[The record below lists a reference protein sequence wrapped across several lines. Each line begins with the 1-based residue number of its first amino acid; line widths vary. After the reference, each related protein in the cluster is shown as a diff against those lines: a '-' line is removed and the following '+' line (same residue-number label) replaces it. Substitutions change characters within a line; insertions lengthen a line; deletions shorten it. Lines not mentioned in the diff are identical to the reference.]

1 MAISRAQL
9 AKELEPG
16 LNALFGMEYDRYE
29 NEHAEIFDTE
39 SSDRA
44 FEEEVLIVGF
54 GNASVK
60 EEGQGVEFDS
70 ASEGFTARYT
80 HETVALAFSL
90 TEEAVEDNLY
100 DRLGARYTKALARS
114 MAHTKQVKAANVL
127 NNAFSSSFAGGDG
140 VSLINTAHPLANGG
154 TLANRATTMADLN
167 ETSLENALISISTF
181 VDDRNMILA
190 MRGTKLIVPPQLQFV
205 ADRLLET
212 PGRVGTAD
220 NDINAIR
227 NMGLLPEGYAV
238 NHFLTDTDAFFILTD
253 CPDGFKHFERT
264 PITTSMEGDFDT
276 GNVRYKARERYSFGF
291 SNPRCVFGSQGSLIR
306 FHVKQCGVA

>member
-16 LNALFGMEYDRYE
+16 LNALFGMEYARYE
-29 NEHAEIFDTE
+29 NEHAEIFETE
-39 SSDRA
+39 ASDRA

-54 GNASVK
+54 GNASDK
-60 EEGQGVEFDS
+60 SEGQGVAYDQ

-80 HETVALAFSL
+80 HETVALAFAL
-90 TEEAVEDNLY
+90 TEESVEDNLY

-127 NNAFSSSFAGGDG
+127 NNAFSSSFTGGDG
-140 VSLINTAHPLANGG
+140 KSLVATDHPLAGGG
-154 TLANRATTMADLN
+154 TFSNRPSAFADLN

-190 MRGTKLIVPPQLQFV
+190 LQGTKLIVPPQLQFV

-212 PGRVGTAD
+212 PGRVETAD

-227 NMGLLPEGYAV
+227 NMGLLPQGYAV
-238 NHFLTDTDAFFILTD
+238 NHFLTDTDAFFVLTD
-253 CPDGFKHFERT
+253 VPDGFKHFERS
-264 PITTSMEGDFDT
+264 PIATSMEGDFNT

-291 SNPRCVFGSQGSLIR
+291 SNPRAVFASQG
-306 FHVKQCGVA
+306 A